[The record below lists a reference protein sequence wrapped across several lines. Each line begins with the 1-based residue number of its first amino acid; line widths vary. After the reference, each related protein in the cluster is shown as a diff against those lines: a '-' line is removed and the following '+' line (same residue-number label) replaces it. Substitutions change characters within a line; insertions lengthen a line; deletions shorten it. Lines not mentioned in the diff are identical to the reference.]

1 MNLRYLSADQLLV
14 DSYELAMKIVESGYQ
29 PDLLVA
35 LWRGG
40 TPIGIAMQEVFEYL
54 GMPCQHFAIRS
65 SSYEGLDQQG
75 AIRLWGMELLQP
87 FVETSSHVLL
97 VDDVFDSGRTMQ
109 AVINHLHAMT
119 GGPYTP
125 YIKLATPWFKPTSNV
140 TPLIPDFYLHET
152 SDWLVFPHELRDL
165 SDEQMLAKP
174 GVAEQTRK
182 LLAMKQKR
190 KNP

>member
-1 MNLRYLSADQLLV
+1 
-14 DSYELAMKIVESGYQ
+14 MKIVESGYQ

-87 FVETSSHVLL
+87 SSQHLFSLGTENGSICRWSDGFVVCFGGHYTRDICAVLRI
-97 VDDVFDSGRTMQ
+97 VDIMHAYPVKTHQNVLF
-109 AVINHLHAMT
+109 LH
-119 GGPYTP
+119 
-125 YIKLATPWFKPTSNV
+125 
-140 TPLIPDFYLHET
+140 
-152 SDWLVFPHELRDL
+152 
-165 SDEQMLAKP
+165 
-174 GVAEQTRK
+174 RK
-182 LLAMKQKR
+182 A
-190 KNP
+190 

>member
-97 VDDVFDSGRTMQ
+97 VDDVFDSGRSFKALLDELALQ
-109 AVINHLHAMT
+109 L
-119 GGPYTP
+119 GPRLP
-125 YIKLATPWFKPTSNV
+125 GEIKLAAPWYKPANRKV
-140 TPLIPDFYLHET
+140 DLLPDFYLRET
-152 SDWLVFPHELRDL
+152 GEWLVFPHELSGL
-165 SDEQMLAKP
+165 SR
-174 GVAEQTRK
+174 AE
-182 LLAMKQKR
+182 LLAGKTELAGLEGIF
-190 KNP
+190 PEATA